1 MDQIV
6 PRSPFRQLGE
16 SVLLQ
21 ASMPLINIVLPDCI
35 QFSYPGDDGHA
46 TVQEIDVSTLGENA
60 HGVCFLTGIVKT
72 ACAGDSEAEADI
84 DIASEA
90 IQPTVTA
97 AFRMDTIIGL
107 ITRKANGEQLSVRA
121 WEQRVRRR
129 FAVDCKTDAL
139 PLSSMLITVKNGNR
153 GAPE

>member
-1 MDQIV
+1 M
-6 PRSPFRQLGE
+6 
-16 SVLLQ
+16 LLQ
-21 ASMPLINIVLPDCI
+21 GATPHINIVLPDCI

-84 DIASEA
+84 DNDDNREA

-97 AFRMDTIIGL
+97 AFRMDAIIGL
-107 ITRKANGEQLSVRA
+107 ITRKANGEQISVRA

-129 FAVDCKTDAL
+129 FALDCKTDAL
-139 PLSSMLITVKNGNR
+139 PLSTMLITVKNSNR